1 MCNTLYIHI
10 WLHLKVRWSFQSPM
24 VMPMFDGLSKKSD
37 GMLPIQTP
45 KSDGGEKKI
54 VSSRHDCIIVYVVQE
69 IKINKMAA
77 EGYLTY

>member
-1 MCNTLYIHI
+1 
-10 WLHLKVRWSFQSPM
+10 M

-37 GMLPIQTP
+37 GMFPIQTP
-45 KSDGGEKKI
+45 KSDGDEKKKI

-69 IKINKMAA
+69 FKINKMAA

>member
-1 MCNTLYIHI
+1 MVTFESP
-10 WLHLKVRWSFQSPM
+10 RWSFQSPM

-37 GMLPIQTP
+37 GMLPIQTT
-45 KSDGGEKKI
+45 KSDGDEKKI

-69 IKINKMAA
+69 FKINKMAA